1 MKRQHP
7 SEGTYKAYYARSPLA
22 LLGGT
27 APTVAD
33 LPQTHVFVRA
43 LQATDLEEVY
53 WQMQGEN
60 WSPKGEA
67 RPLIERLGL
76 SHTSLS
82 LGDVVQA
89 PDGRYH
95 VCRWSGWE
103 ELPEGASK
111 DETQVLRPPTS
122 GACFGCPLYLQGWH
136 PQEGLRWQCVQPD
149 GICEYP
155 QCRPPA
161 LHAVAQAQQPPLWS
175 EPEQ

>member
-1 MKRQHP
+1 MNRQRP
-7 SEGTYKAYYARSPLA
+7 SEGKYQVFYARSPLA

-33 LPQTHVFVRA
+33 LPQTHVLVRA
-43 LQATDLEEVY
+43 LQATDLEDVY
-53 WQMQGEN
+53 WQMQGER
-60 WSPKGEA
+60 WSPHGEA

-103 ELPEGASK
+103 ELPEGAN
-111 DETQVLRPPTS
+111 DEKTQQVLSPPTG
-122 GACFGCPLYLQGWH
+122 GACFGCPLYLQSWH
-136 PQEGLRWQCVQPD
+136 PKKGLHWQCVQPD

-155 QCRPPA
+155 QCRPQA
-161 LHAVAQAQQPPLWS
+161 THATAAVVQQASLF
-175 EPEQ
+175 EE